1 MGKFDFNDTLENRCV
16 SSYLDE
22 ARAMITRFAGKGTA
36 LLDDEDAITNV
47 ASAIA
52 KAEYNFDLSRGVK
65 RSTLRMTYGKYQI
78 WKELRLLAKRKE
90 NTFSIDTPRG
100 GKDYGGDYK
109 NKGMDIEDYRECLS
123 QKMEEDEER
132 EKRRK
137 MARKMI
143 QCSALTK
150 KQREYLKLRYVKDIS
165 VKEIAG
171 RKKCSKQAVSQVLCG
186 AIRRLKGV
194 YFKCSLSLSLSK

>member
-1 MGKFDFNDTLENRCV
+1 MNSFNVALKDRNV
-16 SSYLDE
+16 ASYINE
-22 ARAMITRFAGKGTA
+22 ARAMICRFAGKGTA
-36 LLDDEDAITNV
+36 LLDDEDVITNV

-52 KAEYNFDLSRGVK
+52 KAEYNFDPSRGVK

-90 NTFSIDTPRG
+90 NAFSIDTPRG
-100 GKDYGGDYK
+100 SKDYNGDYQD
-109 NKGMDIEDYRECLS
+109 KGMDIEDYRECLS
-123 QKMEEDEER
+123 NQMEEDEER
-132 EKRRK
+132 EKK
-137 MARKMI
+137 KGMARKMI

-165 VKEIAG
+165 VKKIAD

-186 AIRRLKGV
+186 AIRRLKGI
-194 YFKCSLSLSLSK
+194 YFENNLH